1 MNAPHLTWLQF
12 SICWMTFKRCPNTIT
27 RGRGGP
33 IDIQEVPGSDFWGRH
48 NALTSFKASSYST
61 SNPHYDQ
68 SYPQIQTQP
77 LYGPDNTQPGY
88 PPPSRYASSQPGHTL
103 PPPFASQPGYQSQI
117 ENPSQPRYPSL
128 PDPNYQAGGGYSGSA
143 FSPGYPTRDDYQYQ
157 SGGNMGASQPAYPAP
172 QGPYGLQGPYGPIDH
187 SPTQPALGTRPPS
200 STQPPY
206 STGISGYPTS
216 GHQSPPLTTLHCSE
230 CDYTSSRQSDLQSHM
245 QVHFP
250 GTSSSGRRSA
260 RNG

>member
-1 MNAPHLTWLQF
+1 MNAPHLTCLQL

-33 IDIQEVPGSDFWGRH
+33 TDIQEVPGSDFRGRH
-48 NALTSFKASSYST
+48 KALTSFKASSYSAP
-61 SNPHYDQ
+61 NPAYDQ
-68 SYPQIQTQP
+68 PYPQAPTQP
-77 LYGPDNTQPGY
+77 LYGPDSTQPGY
-88 PPPSRYASSQPGHTL
+88 PPSSRYPSQPGYPL
-103 PPPFASQPGYQSQI
+103 PPTFASQPGYQPHS
-117 ENPSQPRYPSL
+117 ENPPQPRYPSI

-143 FSPGYPTRDDYQYQ
+143 FSPYPRDEYPYQP
-157 SGGNMGASQPAYPAP
+157 GGSMVTSPSAYPAP
-172 QGPYGLQGPYGPIDH
+172 QGQYGLQGPYGPIDH
-187 SPTQPALGTRPPS
+187 NPIQPAQGARPPS

-216 GHQSPPLTTLHCSE
+216 GHQSPPLTTLHCPE
-230 CDYTSSRQSDLQSHM
+230 CDYTSSRQSDLTNHM

-250 GTSSSGRRSA
+250 GASSSGRRSA